1 MVYLYKLIKNI
12 WYYVNFNKEF
22 EIKMYNYNIKIM
34 MNMWDNL
41 KIIKEMAK
49 DE

>member
-1 MVYLYKLIKNI
+1 
-12 WYYVNFNKEF
+12 
-22 EIKMYNYNIKIM
+22 

-49 DE
+49 DEQIILIKIHIMMVIGRMI